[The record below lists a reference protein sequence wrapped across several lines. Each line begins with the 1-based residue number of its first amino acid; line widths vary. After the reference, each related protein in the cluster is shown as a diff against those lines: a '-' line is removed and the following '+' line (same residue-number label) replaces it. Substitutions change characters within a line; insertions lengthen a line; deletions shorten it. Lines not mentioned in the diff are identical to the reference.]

1 MSPTHSLPAALSL
14 TITPDRGTS
23 ISIRSIQ
30 VKGCQVC
37 SVIGRQRRCSSSLL
51 LKDGSSATAVEF
63 TCLAPQDHF
72 SVEIT
77 RNIGTVWSYS
87 PRLLS
92 WVCCNLCCDAKWQYL
107 VLECSVKSCSG
118 NIVQADSG
126 SLPLLA
132 FDRTF
137 TWNLQ
142 AAAPRALRLD
152 FGKNEG
158 LRQVNGSVGCPDHHS
173 YRLLVSEGK
182 EDVIVG
188 SFCRHGPISSAQ
200 ILNRGRFSLEV
211 PGKRR
216 LQGDQVNVSVGQEI
230 KCK

>member
-1 MSPTHSLPAALSL
+1 MLS
-14 TITPDRGTS
+14 
-23 ISIRSIQ
+23 
-30 VKGCQVC
+30 C
-37 SVIGRQRRCSSSLL
+37 
-51 LKDGSSATAVEF
+51 
-63 TCLAPQDHF
+63 
-72 SVEIT
+72 
-77 RNIGTVWSYS
+77 
-87 PRLLS
+87 
-92 WVCCNLCCDAKWQYL
+92 QYL

-118 NIVQADSG
+118 NIVQADTG

-142 AAAPRALRLD
+142 ATAPTALRMD

-158 LRQVNGSVGCPDHHS
+158 LRQVNRSVGCPDHHS
-173 YRLLVSEGK
+173 YSLLVSEGK
-182 EDVIVG
+182 EDVVVG
-188 SFCRHGPISSAQ
+188 TFCRDGPISSAQ

-216 LQGDQVNVSVGQEI
+216 LQGGQVNVSVGQEI